1 MRNSKIELFS
11 FVFLVLAL
19 SSFAQN
25 KEVRVD
31 LSNPRAAVY
40 THLYFLQKD
49 SYKPWKSAKT
59 IYSLKGKKAEDCAIK
74 LKQIFDGKGL
84 RVDIS
89 QIPVDKNYL
98 DTINGIDTKNRYVI
112 FPNQLP
118 EIYVEKINNSW
129 YYSSET
135 VAHVDLLY
143 NQVYPTGTEQLKTVI
158 PKFGY

>member
-1 MRNSKIELFS
+1 
-11 FVFLVLAL
+11 
-19 SSFAQN
+19 
-25 KEVRVD
+25 
-31 LSNPRAAVY
+31 
-40 THLYFLQKD
+40 
-49 SYKPWKSAKT
+49 
-59 IYSLKGKKAEDCAIK
+59 
-74 LKQIFDGKGL
+74 
-84 RVDIS
+84 
-89 QIPVDKNYL
+89 
-98 DTINGIDTKNRYVI
+98 VI